1 MNQALSSL
9 MLDMMRIQPTSI
21 PHQPDVHVAPV
32 SAHVADSFEAMMQ
45 RGVMGPSSGTGDS
58 AGTMISEI
66 VRGED
71 AAFQTVSNDMLY
83 MIHNVDAMSPG
94 ELTAS
99 VVQLQIEAA
108 SLQVDMQ
115 MKMSVVT
122 SSKDAI
128 ETLMK
133 NQ

>member
-1 MNQALSSL
+1 
-9 MLDMMRIQPTSI
+9 MMRMQPTSAA
-21 PHQPDVHVAPV
+21 HLPDVHLAPV
-32 SAHVADSFEAMMQ
+32 PAHVAGSFEAMMQ
-45 RGVMGPSSGTGDS
+45 RGVMGPSSGAGDS
-58 AGTMISEI
+58 AGTMISAL

-71 AAFQTVSNDMLY
+71 AAFQYVSNDMLY
-83 MIHNVDAMSPG
+83 MIHNVDSMSPG

-99 VVQLQIEAA
+99 AIQLQIEAA

>member
-9 MLDMMRIQPTSI
+9 AIDLMRTQPASAT
-21 PHQPDVHVAPV
+21 PHPDARLAPVPEHVAG
-32 SAHVADSFEAMMQ
+32 SFEAMMQ
-45 RGVMGPSSGTGDS
+45 RGVMGPSSGGGDT
-58 AGTMISEI
+58 AGTMISEL

-71 AAFQTVSNDMLY
+71 AAIQYVSNDMLY
-83 MIHNVDAMSPG
+83 MIHNVDSMSMG
-94 ELTAS
+94 ELTAATI
-99 VVQLQIEAA
+99 QLQIEAA

-122 SSKDAI
+122 SSKDAV